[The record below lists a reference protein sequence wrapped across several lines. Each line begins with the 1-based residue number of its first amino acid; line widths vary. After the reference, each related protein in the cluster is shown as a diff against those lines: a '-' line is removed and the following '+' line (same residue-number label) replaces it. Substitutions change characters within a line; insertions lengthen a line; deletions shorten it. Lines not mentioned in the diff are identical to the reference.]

1 MYNHLI
7 AASDW
12 PRSFFAPKV
21 FLFSIIVAHEVVKH
35 VLSVKQYIKQKV
47 IIEVNLLLLSS
58 TVHYDCTQC
67 YWYSVM
73 WLLELKISV

>member
-21 FLFSIIVAHEVVKH
+21 FLFSISLLFVTANACVEASH
-35 VLSVKQYIKQKV
+35 VDQSPNKIYNNRKLSIYIETFKGINNK
-47 IIEVNLLLLSS
+47 LA
-58 TVHYDCTQC
+58 C
-67 YWYSVM
+67 
-73 WLLELKISV
+73 ISLQGS